1 MRAQPYRSQRS
12 DTAVDDAVGLHG
24 KHPDAILPVLLD
36 VQAANH
42 GCLGKPVLGAAADA
56 LRVNDARVYGVGS
69 FYSLLSTKPRTGK
82 VVRVCDGP
90 VCMLQGAE
98 SLAGSTRTAATSGE
112 WAVERC
118 SCLGLC
124 DCAPAA
130 LRGEEPCGPVFSDKA
145 ADLLNGDPCGRVPGY
160 AEPLPGEVRVAMARI
175 GQVDPESVDSAIA
188 AGAYRAL
195 AAALAS
201 SPAAILDAVDR
212 SGLRGC
218 GGAGFPTGRKWRMV
232 AQAPGG
238 EKLVICNADES
249 EPGTFKDR
257 VLMQGDPHLLLEGM
271 ALAGYAAGAGEGI
284 IYVRGEYEWISRRL
298 ERAIVQAEERGWLGR
313 AIRASGFSFR
323 VHVHRGA
330 GAYICGEETA
340 LLESLEGKRGEPRIR
355 PPYPTTHG
363 YHGKP
368 TLINNVETL
377 CLVPPILTRGPDW
390 FHSLGTP
397 ASPGTKV
404 FTVTGCVNRPG
415 AFEAPLGIT
424 LRQVIEQFG
433 GGLCNGSRFK
443 AALTGG
449 AAGLFVPAALLDVPI
464 DFDSGK
470 QGVALGSGAMVILDE
485 SVPVP
490 TLLTWLLHFFEV
502 ESCGKC
508 TPCREGTR
516 EVRLICERIARGEA
530 RTGDLAELRRMAHL
544 MNLTSLCGL
553 GQSVAWPVES
563 ALRHFGGEFDT
574 GRAPLTSGGIDRCRG

>member
-12 DTAVDDAVGLHG
+12 DTTVDDAVARHG
-24 KHPDAILPVLLD
+24 RSPDATLPVLLD

-42 GCLGKPVLGAAADA
+42 GSLSKPVLGAVADA
-56 LRVNDARVYGVGS
+56 LGVNDARVYGVGS
-69 FYSLLSTKPRTGK
+69 FYSLLSTQPRTGK

-90 VCMLQGAE
+90 VCMLRGAE
-98 SLAGSTRTAATSGE
+98 ALGRSIKAAATSGE
-112 WAVERC
+112 WAAERC

-130 LRGEEPCGPVFSDKA
+130 LRGEEPCGPVLPDQA
-145 ADLLNGDPCGRVPGY
+145 ADLLNGYPCGRVPCC
-160 AEPLPGEVRVAMARI
+160 AKPLPGEVRGTMARI
-175 GQVDPESVDSAIA
+175 GQIDPESVHSAIE

-195 AAALAS
+195 DAALANP
-201 SPAAILDAVDR
+201 PAAILDAVDR
-212 SGLRGC
+212 CGLRGC

-232 AQAPGG
+232 AQAPGC
-238 EKLVICNADES
+238 EKYVICNADES

-271 ALAGYAAGAGEGI
+271 ALAGYAVGAGKGI
-284 IYVRGEYEWISRRL
+284 IYIRGEYEWIARRL
-298 ERAIVQAEERGWLGR
+298 ERAIVQAEERGWLGPD
-313 AIRASGFSFR
+313 IRACGFSFR

-363 YHGKP
+363 YQGKP

-377 CLVPPILTRGPDW
+377 CLVPPILTRGADW
-390 FHSLGTP
+390 FCSLGRP

-404 FTVTGCVNRPG
+404 FTVTGFVNRPG

-433 GGLCNGSRFK
+433 GGLRNGSRFK

-449 AAGLFVPAALLDVPI
+449 AAGLFAPAALLDVPI
-464 DFDSGK
+464 DFDSRK
-470 QGVALGSGAMVILDE
+470 QGVSLGSGAMLILDE
-485 SVPVP
+485 SVHVP
-490 TLLTWLLHFFEV
+490 TLLGWLLHFFEV

-516 EVRLICERIARGEA
+516 EVRLICERIAARGA
-530 RTGDLAELRRMAHL
+530 RTGDLAELRRLSCL
-544 MNLTSLCGL
+544 MNVTSLCGL

-563 ALRHFGGEFDT
+563 ALRHFGDEFDRSKTPCAT
-574 GRAPLTSGGIDRCRG
+574 GGTDRCRE

>member
-12 DTAVDDAVGLHG
+12 DTTVDDAVARHG
-24 KHPDAILPVLLD
+24 RNPDATLPVLQD

-42 GCLGKPVLGAAADA
+42 GSLSKPVLGAAADA

-69 FYSLLSTKPRTGK
+69 FYSLFSTQPRTDK
-82 VVRVCDGP
+82 VVHVCDGP
-90 VCMLQGAE
+90 ACMLRGAE
-98 SLAGSTRTAATSGE
+98 FLRGLIRAAATGGE

-130 LRGEEPCGPVFSDKA
+130 LRGEEPCGPVLPDQA
-145 ADLLNGDPCGRVPGY
+145 ADLLNGNLCGRVPCY
-160 AEPLPGEVRVAMARI
+160 AEPLPGEVRVTMARI
-175 GQVDPESVDSAIA
+175 GQVDPESGDSAIG

-195 AAALAS
+195 DAALANP
-201 SPAAILDAVDR
+201 PAAVLDAVDR

-232 AQAPGG
+232 AQVPGR
-238 EKLVICNADES
+238 EKYVVCNADES

-271 ALAGYAAGAGEGI
+271 ALAGYAVGAGEGI
-284 IYVRGEYEWISRRL
+284 IYIRGEYGWLARRL
-298 ERAIVQAEERGWLGR
+298 KLAIVQAEERGWLGR
-313 AIRASGFSFR
+313 DIRGSGFSFR

-340 LLESLEGKRGEPRIR
+340 LLESMEGKRGEPRVR

-368 TLINNVETL
+368 TLVNNVETL
-377 CLVPPILTRGPDW
+377 CLVPPILARGADW
-390 FHSLGTP
+390 FRSLGTP

-433 GGLCNGSRFK
+433 GGLYGGSRFK

-449 AAGLFVPAALLDVPI
+449 AAGLLVPASLLDVPI

-485 SVPVP
+485 SVHVP
-490 TLLTWLLHFFEV
+490 TLLAWLLHFFEV

-516 EVRLICERIARGEA
+516 EVRLICERIAGGVA
-530 RTGDLAELRRMAHL
+530 RTEDLADLRRLARL
-544 MNLTSLCGL
+544 MSATSLCGL

-563 ALRHFGGEFDT
+563 ALRLFADEFDRN
-574 GRAPLTSGGIDRCRG
+574 RAPLTN

>member
-1 MRAQPYRSQRS
+1 MHAQPYRRQRNEPI
-12 DTAVDDAVGLHG
+12 VDDAVAGQG
-24 KHPDAILPVLLD
+24 RSPEIALPVLQA
-36 VQAANH
+36 VQAANQSF
-42 GCLGKPVLGAAADA
+42 LDKPVLGAVADA
-56 LRVNDARVYGVGS
+56 LHVSDARIYGLAS
-69 FYSLLSTKPRTGK
+69 FHSLFSTVPRAAK
-82 VVRVCDGP
+82 VLRVCDGP
-90 VCMLQGAE
+90 VCMLHRAE
-98 SLAGSTRTAATSGE
+98 SVQASIKAAATGGE

-124 DCAPAA
+124 DRAPAA
-130 LRGEEPCGPVFSDKA
+130 LRGDEPCGPVLPNRV
-145 ADLLNGDPCGRVPGY
+145 ADVLNGNPCGRMPCY
-160 AEPLPGEVRVAMARI
+160 AEPLPGEVRVTMARI
-175 GQVDPESVDSAIA
+175 GQVDPESVDSAIE

-195 AAALAS
+195 DAALADT
-201 SPAAILDAVDR
+201 PAAILDAVDR

-232 AQAPGG
+232 AHATAP
-238 EKLVICNADES
+238 EKYVVCNADES

-271 ALAGYAAGAGEGI
+271 ALAGYAVGASDAI
-284 IYVRGEYEWISRRL
+284 IYIRGEYEWIARRL
-298 ERAIVQAEERGWLGR
+298 ERAIAQAEARRWLGKC
-313 AIRASGFSFR
+313 IRGSSFSFR

-340 LLESLEGKRGEPRIR
+340 LLESLEGKRGEPRVR

-363 YHGKP
+363 YHGQP

-377 CLVPPILTRGPDW
+377 CLIPPVLVRGTDW
-390 FHSLGTP
+390 FRSLGT
-397 ASPGTKV
+397 ADSPGTKV
-404 FTVTGCVNRPG
+404 FTVTGCINQPG

-433 GGLCNGSRFK
+433 GGIRGGSRFQ

-449 AAGLFVPAALLDVPI
+449 AAGMLVPVSMLDVPI
-464 DFDSGK
+464 DFSSGK
-470 QGVALGSGAMVILDE
+470 HGVPLGSGAMLVLDE
-485 SVPVP
+485 SVHLP
-490 TLLTWLLHFFEV
+490 TLLSWLLHFFEV

-516 EVRLICERIARGEA
+516 AVRSICERIARAEA
-530 RTGDLAELRRMAHL
+530 RTEDLAELRRLARL

-563 ALRHFGGEFDT
+563 ALRHFAGEFDT
-574 GRAPLTSGGIDRCRG
+574 GKAPLTS

>member
-1 MRAQPYRSQRS
+1 MHAQPYRRKR
-12 DTAVDDAVGLHG
+12 TEAAVDAAVARHG
-24 KHPDAILPVLLD
+24 TSPDATLPVLWD
-36 VQAANH
+36 VQAAYH
-42 GCLGKPVLGAAADA
+42 GSLRKPVLGAVADA

-69 FYSLLSTKPRTGK
+69 FYSLFSTQPRAGK

-90 VCMLQGAE
+90 ICMLRG
-98 SLAGSTRTAATSGE
+98 ATSVAVSIKAAVGGE

-118 SCLGLC
+118 SCPGLC
-124 DCAPAA
+124 DCAPAV
-130 LRGEEPCGPVFSDKA
+130 LWGEEPCGPVLPDQV
-145 ADLLNGDPCGRVPGY
+145 ADVLNGNPCCRVPCY
-160 AEPLPGEVRVAMARI
+160 AEPLPGEVRVTMARI
-175 GQVDPESVDSAIA
+175 GQVDPESADSAIE
-188 AGAYRAL
+188 AGAYQAL
-195 AAALAS
+195 DAALAN
-201 SPAAILDAVDR
+201 SPAALLDAVDR

-232 AQAPGG
+232 AHAPGP
-238 EKLVICNADES
+238 EKYVLCNADES

-271 ALAGYAAGAGEGI
+271 ALAGYAVGAGEGI
-284 IYVRGEYEWISRRL
+284 IYIRGEYDRIARRL
-298 ERAIVQAEERGWLGR
+298 EQAIVQAEQRGWLGR
-313 AIRASGFSFR
+313 DIRGSGFSFQA
-323 VHVHRGA
+323 HVHRGA
-330 GAYICGEETA
+330 GAYVCGEETA
-340 LLESLEGKRGEPRIR
+340 LLESLEGKRGEPRVR

-390 FHSLGTP
+390 FRSLGTP

-415 AFEAPLGIT
+415 AFEVPLGIT
-424 LRQVIEQFG
+424 LRQVIKQFG
-433 GGLCNGSRFK
+433 GGMGDGSRFK

-470 QGVALGSGAMVILDE
+470 QGVGLGSGAMVILDE
-485 SVPVP
+485 AVHLP
-490 TLLTWLLHFFEV
+490 TFLTWLLHFFEV

-516 EVRLICERIARGEA
+516 EVRLICERIASREA
-530 RTGDLAELRRMAHL
+530 HTEDLTELRRLARL
-544 MNLTSLCGL
+544 MNVTSLCGL

-563 ALRHFGGEFDT
+563 ALRHFGEDFDM
-574 GRAPLTSGGIDRCRG
+574 GKAPLTS

>member
-1 MRAQPYRSQRS
+1 MRAQPCRNQRS
-12 DTAVDDAVGLHG
+12 DTTVDGAMARHG
-24 KHPDAILPVLLD
+24 RDPDATLPVLRD
-36 VQAANH
+36 IQAANH
-42 GCLGKPVLGAAADA
+42 GSLGKPVLGAVADA
-56 LRVNDARVYGVGS
+56 LQVNDARVYGIAS
-69 FYSLLSTKPRTGK
+69 FYSLFSTQPRAGK

-90 VCMLQGAE
+90 VCMLQGAG
-98 SLAGSTRTAATSGE
+98 AVAASVKAAPTGGE

-124 DCAPAA
+124 DRAPAA
-130 LRGEEPCGPVFSDKA
+130 LRGDEPCGPVLPDQV
-145 ADLLNGDPCGRVPGY
+145 ADVLTGNPCGRMPCY
-160 AEPLPGEVRVAMARI
+160 AEPLPGEVRVTMARI
-175 GQVDPESVDSAIA
+175 GQVDPESVDSAIE

-195 AAALAS
+195 DATLANT
-201 SPAAILDAVDR
+201 PAAILDAVDQ

-218 GGAGFPTGRKWRMV
+218 GGAGFPAGRKWRMV
-232 AQAPGG
+232 AQATGP
-238 EKLVICNADES
+238 EKYVVCNADES

-271 ALAGYAAGAGEGI
+271 ALAGYAVGASEGI
-284 IYVRGEYEWISRRL
+284 IYIRGEYDWIARRL
-298 ERAIVQAEERGWLGR
+298 ECAIAEAEERGWLGCD
-313 AIRASGFSFR
+313 IRGSGFGFR
-323 VHVHRGA
+323 VHVRRGA

-340 LLESLEGKRGEPRIR
+340 LLESLEGKRGAPRVR

-377 CLVPPILTRGPDW
+377 CLVPPILARGADW
-390 FHSLGTP
+390 FRSLGT
-397 ASPGTKV
+397 ADSPGTKV
-404 FTVTGCVNRPG
+404 FTVTGSVNRPG

-433 GGLCNGSRFK
+433 GGMRDSSRFK

-449 AAGLFVPAALLDVPI
+449 AAGMFAPAAMLDVPI
-464 DFDSGK
+464 DFSSAR
-470 QGVALGSGAMVILDE
+470 QGVSLGSGAMLILDE

-490 TLLTWLLHFFEV
+490 TVLTWLLRFFEV

-516 EVRLICERIARGEA
+516 EVRLICERMASA
-530 RTGDLAELRRMAHL
+530 NPRTEDLAELRSLARL

-563 ALRHFGGEFDT
+563 ALRHFGGEFGT
-574 GRAPLTSGGIDRCRG
+574 GKAPLTT

>member
-1 MRAQPYRSQRS
+1 MHAQPYRSQRS
-12 DTAVDDAVGLHG
+12 DTTVDGAVAKHG
-24 KHPDAILPVLLD
+24 RNPDAALPVLRD

-42 GCLGKPVLGAAADA
+42 GSLAKPVLGAVADA
-56 LRVNDARVYGVGS
+56 LHVNDARVYGVGS
-69 FYSLLSTKPRTGK
+69 FYSLLSTQPRAGK

-90 VCMLQGAE
+90 VCMLRGGE
-98 SLAGSTRTAATSGE
+98 SLGESIKAAATGGE

-130 LRGEEPCGPVFSDKA
+130 LWGDEPCDPIQPDQVA
-145 ADLLNGDPCGRVPGY
+145 NLLKGSSCGRVPCY
-160 AEPLPGEVRVAMARI
+160 AEPLPGEVRVTMARI
-175 GQVDPESVDSAIA
+175 GQVDPDSADSAIEA
-188 AGAYRAL
+188 RAYHAL
-195 AAALAS
+195 AAALANP
-201 SPAAILDAVDR
+201 PAALLDAVDR

-232 AQAPGG
+232 AQAPGR
-238 EKLVICNADES
+238 EKYVVCNADES

-257 VLMQGDPHLLLEGM
+257 VLMQGDPHLLLEGL
-271 ALAGYAAGAGEGI
+271 ALAGYAVGAGEGI
-284 IYVRGEYEWISRRL
+284 MYIRGEYEWIARRL
-298 ERAIVQAEERGWLGR
+298 EQAIVQAEERGWLGR
-313 AIRASGFSFR
+313 DIRGSGFSFR
-323 VHVHRGA
+323 VHVHRGS

-340 LLESLEGKRGEPRIR
+340 LLESLEGKRGEPRVR

-363 YHGKP
+363 FHGKP

-377 CLVPPILTRGPDW
+377 CLVPPILARGADW
-390 FHSLGTP
+390 FRSLGTP

-424 LRQVIEQFG
+424 LRQVIEEFG
-433 GGLCNGSRFK
+433 GGLCAGSRFK

-449 AAGLFVPAALLDVPI
+449 AAGLFAPASLLDVPI

-485 SVPVP
+485 SIHLP

-516 EVRLICERIARGEA
+516 EVRLICERIARGEP
-530 RTGDLAELRRMAHL
+530 RPENLAELRRIAHR
-544 MNLTSLCGL
+544 MNVTSLCGL

-563 ALRHFGGEFDT
+563 ALRHFVGDFDM
-574 GRAPLTSGGIDRCRG
+574 GRAPLAR

>member
-1 MRAQPYRSQRS
+1 MTV
-12 DTAVDDAVGLHG
+12 DGAVARHATI
-24 KHPDAILPVLLD
+24 PDAALAVLRD

-42 GCLGKPVLGAAADA
+42 GSLGKLVLGAVADA
-56 LRVNDARVYGVGS
+56 LRVNDARVYGTAS
-69 FYSLLSTKPRTGK
+69 FYALLSTQPRAPK
-82 VVRVCDGP
+82 AIRICDGP
-90 VCMLQGAE
+90 VCMLRGALSLGE
-98 SLAGSTRTAATSGE
+98 SIQAATTGGE

-124 DCAPAA
+124 DCAPAV
-130 LRGEEPCGPVFSDKA
+130 LRGDEPCGPVLPSQVVEV
-145 ADLLNGDPCGRVPGY
+145 LSETPCCRVPCY
-160 AEPLPGEVRVAMARI
+160 AEPLPAEVRVTMARI
-175 GQVDPESVDSAIA
+175 GQVDPESADSAIE
-188 AGAYRAL
+188 AGAYSAL
-195 AAALAS
+195 GAALANPS
-201 SPAAILDAVDR
+201 AALLDAVDR
-212 SGLRGC
+212 SALRGC

-232 AQAPGG
+232 ALAPGP
-238 EKLVICNADES
+238 EKYVICNADES

-271 ALAGYAAGAGEGI
+271 ALAGYAVGAGEGI
-284 IYVRGEYEWISRRL
+284 IYIRGEYEWIARRL
-298 ERAIVQAEERGWLGR
+298 ERALVQAEERGWLGR
-313 AIRASGFSFR
+313 DIRGSGFSFR

-340 LLESLEGKRGEPRIR
+340 LLESLEGKRGEPRVR

-377 CLVPPILTRGPDW
+377 CLVPPIIVRGADW
-390 FHSLGTP
+390 FRSLGTP

-404 FTVTGCVNRPG
+404 FTVTGCINRPG

-433 GGLCNGSRFK
+433 GGMRAGSRFK

-449 AAGLFVPAALLDVPI
+449 AAGLFAPAALLDVPI

-485 SVPVP
+485 SVHLP

-516 EVRLICERIARGEA
+516 EVRWICERIAEGEA
-530 RTGDLAELRRMAHL
+530 RTEDLAELRRLARL

-553 GQSVAWPVES
+553 GQSVAWSLES
-563 ALRHFGGEFDT
+563 ALRHFGDEFDRS
-574 GRAPLTSGGIDRCRG
+574 RASLTSGGTDRCRE

>member
-12 DTAVDDAVGLHG
+12 DTTVDDAVARHG
-24 KHPDAILPVLLD
+24 NNPDATLPVLLD
-36 VQAANH
+36 VQAANN
-42 GCLGKPVLGAAADA
+42 GALSKPVLGAAADA
-56 LRVNDARVYGVGS
+56 LRVSDARMFGVGS
-69 FYSLLSTKPRTGK
+69 FYSLFSTQPRTGK
-82 VVRVCDGP
+82 VIRVCDGP
-90 VCMLQGAE
+90 VCMLRGAE
-98 SLAGSTRTAATSGE
+98 FLTKSIRAAATGDA
-112 WAVERC
+112 WDVERC

-130 LRGEEPCGPVFSDKA
+130 LRGEEPCGPVLPDQA
-145 ADLLNGDPCGRVPGY
+145 LDLLSGKPLGRMPCY
-160 AEPLPGEVRVAMARI
+160 AEPLPGEVRVTMGRI
-175 GQVDPESVDSAIA
+175 GRIDPESADSAIQ

-195 AAALAS
+195 DAALAQ
-201 SPAAILDAVDR
+201 PAAAVLDAVDR

-218 GGAGFPTGRKWRMV
+218 GGAGFPTGRKWRSV
-232 AQAPGG
+232 AQAPGQ
-238 EKLVICNADES
+238 EKYVVCNADES
-249 EPGTFKDR
+249 EPATFKDR

-271 ALAGYAAGAGEGI
+271 ALAGHAVGAREGI
-284 IYVRGEYEWISRRL
+284 IYIRGEYAWLARRL
-298 ERAIVQAEERGWLGR
+298 EDAIAQAEERGWLGR
-313 AIRASGFSFR
+313 DIRGSGFSFR
-323 VHVHRGA
+323 VRVHRGA

-368 TLINNVETL
+368 TLVNNVETL
-377 CLVPPILTRGPDW
+377 CLVPPIVARGPEW
-390 FHSLGTP
+390 FRSLGTP

-404 FTVTGCVNRPG
+404 FAVTGCVNRPG

-424 LRQVIEQFG
+424 LRQVIEQLG
-433 GGLCNGSRFK
+433 GGLCAGARFK

-470 QGVALGSGAMVILDE
+470 RGVALGSGAMVILDE
-485 SVPVP
+485 SVHLP
-490 TLLTWLLHFFEV
+490 TLLAWLLHFFEV

-516 EVRLICERIARGEA
+516 EVRLRCERIAGGGV
-530 RTGDLAELRRMAHL
+530 RTEDPAELRRLARL
-544 MNLTSLCGL
+544 MKATSLCGL

-563 ALRHFGGEFDT
+563 ALRHFADDFDRS
-574 GRAPLTSGGIDRCRG
+574 RAPRTS